1 MKLWQKT
8 KQGKI
13 VAMMSLQGESYTLSD
28 KDWVISL
35 MPNTISHEKINK
47 HDYPKINHRLSE
59 YKRIV
64 FDFLDYPELC
74 IWFKWFN

>member
-1 MKLWQKT
+1 MKL
-8 KQGKI
+8 
-13 VAMMSLQGESYTLSD
+13 
-28 KDWVISL
+28 
-35 MPNTISHEKINK
+35 INK

-64 FDFLDYPELC
+64 FDFMDYPELC

>member
-13 VAMMSLQGESYTLSD
+13 VAMMSLHGESYTLSD

-35 MPNTISHEKINK
+35 MPKEINLTK
-47 HDYPKINHRLSE
+47 
-59 YKRIV
+59 
-64 FDFLDYPELC
+64 
-74 IWFKWFN
+74 